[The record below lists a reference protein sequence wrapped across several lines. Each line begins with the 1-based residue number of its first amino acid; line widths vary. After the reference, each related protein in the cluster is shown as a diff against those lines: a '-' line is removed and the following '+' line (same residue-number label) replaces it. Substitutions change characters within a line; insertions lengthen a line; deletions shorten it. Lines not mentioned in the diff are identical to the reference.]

1 MMQGKLLLLLFIA
14 AAAAAAAEEDL
25 LQNADFESPPL
36 NVTANSTTPFV
47 LLTQTNTIPGWT
59 FNGTVQYVTAG
70 PNMSLPGNGH
80 AIQLGTDG
88 KINQTFRANGTAMD
102 YVLTFSLAA
111 GGENCSTSTTVNVSV
126 PGRSSLVALEQR
138 YGSEEWES
146 HACYLGRWGANSGP
160 INLNLRSQPSET
172 DPNITC
178 GPVVDTFILKAIG
191 MPVEIQDNLLIN
203 GGFEVGPAFVTNST
217 EGILLE
223 EEIDFTQSAL
233 QQWSVMGIVK
243 YIDSKHFL
251 VPQGNAAIEIVSG
264 DISGVRTTVALKKGS
279 TYNLE
284 FVMGDTNN
292 SCTGNFIVGA
302 QGGPSAQN
310 FTLQSNG
317 MGTTQKF
324 SMVFKADSNP
334 TPISFTSFTQGQTKD
349 FAFCGPVIDDVVLR
363 AASCGLKSAVKSG
376 VLFSCIVFIVSALNI
391 LG

>member
-14 AAAAAAAEEDL
+14 AAAAAEEDL
-25 LQNADFESPPL
+25 LQNAGFESPPL

-47 LLTQTNTIPGWT
+47 LLTQTNPIPGWT
-59 FNGTVQYVTAG
+59 FSGTVQYVTAG

-102 YVLTFSLAA
+102 YVLTFTLAP
-111 GGENCSTSTTVNVSV
+111 GGDNCSTSTTMNVSA
-126 PGRSSLVALEQR
+126 PSRSSLVALEQL
-138 YGSEEWES
+138 YGSKEWES
-146 HACYLGRWGANSGP
+146 HACYLGRIPSHSQSFP
-160 INLNLRSQPSET
+160 ILVFSAAALPT
-172 DPNITC
+172 DDP
-178 GPVVDTFILKAIG
+178 
-191 MPVEIQDNLLIN
+191 MVEIPDNLLIN

-223 EEIDFTQSAL
+223 EDRDFTQSAL

-243 YIDSKHFL
+243 YIDSKHFS
-251 VPQGNAAIEIVSG
+251 VPHGNAAIKIVSG
-264 DISGVRTTVALKKGS
+264 DISGIRTTVALKKGS

-302 QGGPSAQN
+302 QGGPSTQN
-310 FTLQSNG
+310 FTLQSDG
-317 MGTTQKF
+317 KGTTQKF
-324 SMVFKADSNP
+324 SMLFKANSNP
-334 TPISFTSFTQGQTKD
+334 TPISFTSFTQGQTMD
-349 FAFCGPVIDDVVLR
+349 FAFCGLVIDDVVLR

-391 LG
+391 IG